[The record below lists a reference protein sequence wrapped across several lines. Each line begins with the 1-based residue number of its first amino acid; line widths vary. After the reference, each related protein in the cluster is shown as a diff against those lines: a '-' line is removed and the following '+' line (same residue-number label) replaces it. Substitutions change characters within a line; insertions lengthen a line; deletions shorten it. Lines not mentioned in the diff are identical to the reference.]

1 MNLLRPV
8 WLFCSFCSVCSVWKW
23 KCRGIGILKAW
34 NFIDFESKTRLE
46 HGLKWCWKLMILHE
60 FDMNLHENRMNLPWF
75 NTKMDWIYHDY
86 ARHFINFSEQVMEH
100 EYYLKLIDLPRILHE
115 FNTKMNWIT
124 TIYPWLCPTL
134 YQFFRTSDGTW
145 ILSQINRFT
154 TILHEW
160 RRSGALI

>member
-1 MNLLRPV
+1 MKVSGHRHSESMKFHWFWCEN
-8 WLFCSFCSVCSVWKW
+8 
-23 KCRGIGILKAW
+23 KAGAW
-34 NFIDFESKTRLE
+34 V
-46 HGLKWCWKLMILHE
+46 GGCWKLMILHE
-60 FDMNLHENRMNLPWF
+60 FTMNLHENRMNLPWF